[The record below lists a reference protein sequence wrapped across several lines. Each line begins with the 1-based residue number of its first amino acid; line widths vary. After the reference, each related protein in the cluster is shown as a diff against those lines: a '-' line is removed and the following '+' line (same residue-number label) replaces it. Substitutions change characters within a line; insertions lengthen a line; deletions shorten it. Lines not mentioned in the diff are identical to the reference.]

1 MNKKMTEKEHLHK
14 EIDDLKKRLGELK
27 ASESQ
32 LKNNL
37 KACYKSESN
46 YHTLVDSMI
55 EGLCIADENESITFT
70 NDSMAKILGYQ
81 KAEEVIGRNL
91 GEFCSGEQ
99 LEIFKKE
106 TIKRRKGEKEKY
118 DAEIIRSDGEK
129 RIINITPEPVFD
141 ADGVFIGTSGL
152 LMDVTEQRSAEEAL
166 RESEERFKQVA
177 ESAGEWIWE
186 TDADGLYIYSS
197 PVVEKILGYTPEEVV
212 GKKYFYDFIS
222 PDVKQDLK
230 KSAFEIFSRKNTFN
244 KFTNANLHKNGNIV
258 ILETSGVPILDE
270 NGQLIGYRGVDTDV
284 TAQKKAEQELFK
296 AQKLESIGLL
306 AGGIAHD
313 FNNIITA
320 ILGNIQI
327 AKMIGT
333 EKEETIKILSNAEK
347 ACLHASNLTRQL
359 LTFSKGGAPV
369 KEPIFLSTHLED
381 MANLAL
387 RGSNVA
393 CVSSIV
399 DDLWPVEVDVGQI
412 TQVIH
417 NIVINADQ
425 AMPGGGK
432 ITLRAENIVIS
443 EHDGLSLE
451 SGSYVK
457 ISIQDKGIGI
467 PKENQML
474 IFDPYFT
481 TKQKGSGLGLT
492 ICYSIIKN
500 HDGFILVES
509 EVGNGTTF
517 HVLLPVSKQM
527 PIQDVEDLLEGA
539 VENIRVLLMDDNEFI
554 RESANLL
561 FRKIHCFVETADDGA
576 EAIEKYRQ
584 AKESGQPFTVVIMDL
599 TIPGGMG
606 GVEATEK
613 LLKYDYDAKVI
624 VSSGYST
631 DPIMA
636 NFREYGFCDVLV
648 KPYTMNKVR
657 DVLGRIIKSIAP

>member
-1 MNKKMTEKEHLHK
+1 MNKKMTEKEYLLK
-14 EIDDLKKRLGELK
+14 EIADLKKRLAELEASELQLQNDLK
-27 ASESQ
+27 AH
-32 LKNNL
+32 
-37 KACYKSESN
+37 YKSESN
-46 YHTLVDSMI
+46 YRTLVDSMI

-527 PIQDVEDLLEGA
+527 PIQDVEDLLEGT
-539 VENIRVLLMDDNEFI
+539 VENIRVLLMDDNKFI